1 MKKFYIR
8 LLIAVFAFSMV
19 CSPVFAINVT
29 DPNVKDD
36 APDAKT
42 VQQAMT
48 EFKSLSKKEKRERFK
63 LVKKTVREYK
73 ANKKSAQPSTDT
85 LLLVVLSI
93 LLPPL
98 AVYLHEGTINGKF
111 WLDLILTLLVWLPGV
126 IYALIVVLS

>member
-29 DPNVKDD
+29 DPTVKDET
-36 APDAKT
+36 PDAKT

-63 LVKKTVREYK
+63 LVKKTVRDFK
-73 ANKKSAQPSTDT
+73 ANKKSAAPSTDT

-111 WLDLILTLLVWLPGV
+111 WLDLILTF
-126 IYALIVVLS
+126 LI